1 MAFPQPPYEGACLCG
16 SVQVRVTAL
25 PLLTVACHCRDCQ
38 KLSAS
43 AYTLTT
49 MFPVDAVSCT
59 GALVR
64 GGLRSDGRAH
74 YFCKSC
80 LNIVYSQL
88 GHAPE
93 RINLRTSILK
103 QAALFEPFVE
113 VMTDEKM
120 PWAQVPAVHS
130 YAQVPASR
138 DEVQSLMDAYSERGR

>member
-16 SVQVRVTAL
+16 SVQVRVTAR

-43 AYTLTT
+43 AFTLTA
-49 MFPVDAVSCT
+49 MFPRDAVSCT

-74 YFCKSC
+74 YYCKSC
-80 LNIVYSQL
+80 LNIVYSRL
-88 GHAPE
+88 DRAPD
-93 RINLRTSILK
+93 RVNLRTSILN
-103 QAALFEPFVE
+103 QAASFDPFVE

-120 PWAQVPAVHS
+120 PWAQVPAIYS
-130 YAQVPASR
+130 YARAPASL
-138 DEVQSLMDAYSERGR
+138 DELQSLMDAYSQHAN